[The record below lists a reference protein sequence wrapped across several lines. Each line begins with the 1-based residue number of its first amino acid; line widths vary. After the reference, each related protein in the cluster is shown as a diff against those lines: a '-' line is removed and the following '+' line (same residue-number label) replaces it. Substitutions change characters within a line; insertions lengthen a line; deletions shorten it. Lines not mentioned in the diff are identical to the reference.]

1 VTVTIDACVWL
12 AALSPAEHEHATC
25 AELLQSVIAQRIRVH
40 QPTLFLVEVCATIA
54 RRTGD
59 RTLAVATGDMIV
71 GTPLLVLHALD
82 DARAADA
89 AEVVARCALRGA
101 DAVYVATARLA
112 AATLITLDREVLTR
126 ASQVASV
133 MSPTEWLAR
142 PPA

>member
-12 AALSPAEHEHATC
+12 AALSPAEQEHATC

-40 QPTLFLVEVCATIA
+40 QPTLFLAEVCATIA

-59 RTLAVATGDMIV
+59 RPLVVATGDMIV

-82 DARAADA
+82 DACAADA
-89 AEVVARCALRGA
+89 AGVAARCALRGA
-101 DAVYVATARLA
+101 GAVYVATARLA

-142 PPA
+142 RPA